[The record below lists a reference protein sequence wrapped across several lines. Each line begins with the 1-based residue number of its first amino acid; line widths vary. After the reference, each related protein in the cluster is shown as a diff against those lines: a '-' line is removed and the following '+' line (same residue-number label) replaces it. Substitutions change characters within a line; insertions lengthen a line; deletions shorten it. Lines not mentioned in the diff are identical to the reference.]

1 MSTRLADRLS
11 AARQRRFAGR
21 SAELDLFRSAIG
33 APELPFVVLYL
44 YGPGGIGKTTLL
56 AEYSSVAA
64 QAGARVVALD
74 ARLMDTTP
82 NGLIAA
88 LQRGLGLR
96 PEQEPVAF
104 LAEQR
109 ARTVLT
115 IDTYELLAPLD
126 SWLRDELLPELPDD
140 TLVVLAGRE
149 PPPLV
154 WRTDAG
160 WQQFFQ
166 ALPLRNLSPSDSDDY
181 LTRRAVPPEERR
193 RVLDFT
199 HGHPLALS
207 LVADLFAQRSRMT
220 FQPEEAPN
228 IIRTLLEL
236 FVQKVPGPA
245 HRAVLEIAAL
255 VHLTTEPL
263 LSAMLDLPEA
273 HELFDWLRSLSFIEA
288 TRQGL
293 FPHDLA
299 REALAADV
307 RWRNPQWY
315 AELHRRAR
323 DYYSARLQASS
334 GAEQQHVLLDYIYLH
349 RTNPI
354 VRPFYEWQQGNTI
367 AAEPATAADIP
378 GMLALV
384 ERLEGPESARYAA
397 RWFAT
402 QLDNVLVLREV
413 GAPAS
418 AEIAGLL
425 TLLALDRAAPAER
438 EADPATA
445 AAWRFLTQHAPI
457 RPGERAT
464 MFRFW
469 MAHDTYQSISPA
481 QTVLIVQVVRH
492 YLITPQLAYT
502 LFPVADPE
510 FWAPLA
516 AYADLARHPEADFTI
531 DGRTYGVFGHDWR
544 RVPPTAWLALLAERE
559 VAEDAMSV
567 RPTPAAAP
575 QLMVLSEEAFM
586 DAVQEAIQSYAR
598 ADRLYA
604 SPLLNAR
611 VVSDRSRPDASVG
624 ERAALLQRLIRE
636 AYDALQAAP
645 RDARLLRA
653 VHHTYIQPAETQERA
668 AELLDLPFSTY
679 RRHLKQGLVRMA
691 ELIWQWELHGAG

>member
-11 AARQRRFAGR
+11 AARQRRFSGR
-21 SAELDLFRSAIG
+21 APELELFRSALG
-33 APELPFVVLYL
+33 APELPFVVLYIH
-44 YGPGGIGKTTLL
+44 GPGGIGKTTLL
-56 AEYSSVAA
+56 AEYGAIAA
-64 QAGARVVALD
+64 QAQARLVALD
-74 ARLMDTTP
+74 ARLMDATP
-82 NGLIAA
+82 SGVLAA
-88 LQRGLGLR
+88 MQRALGIG
-96 PEQEPVAF
+96 PEQQPVAF
-104 LAEQR
+104 LAER
-109 ARTVLT
+109 SARTVLT
-115 IDTYELLAPLD
+115 IDTYELLGPLD

-149 PPPLV
+149 PPPLA
-154 WRTDAG
+154 WRTDPG
-160 WQQFFQ
+160 WQQLFR
-166 ALPLRNLSPSDSDDY
+166 ALPLRNLSPGDSDDY
-181 LTRRAVPPEERR
+181 LARRAVPPEERR

-207 LVADLFAQRSRMT
+207 LVADLFAQRSRVT
-220 FQPEEAPN
+220 FQPEEAPD

-263 LSAMLDLPEA
+263 LASMLDLPEA
-273 HELFDWLRSLSFIEA
+273 HELFEWLRGLSFIES

-323 DYYSARLQASS
+323 DHYSGRLQSAS
-334 GAEQQHVLLDYIYLH
+334 GAEQQTLLLDYIYLH

-354 VRPFYEWQQGNTI
+354 VRPFYEWQQGSMI
-367 AAEPATAADIP
+367 VAEPAAPADIP
-378 GMLALV
+378 AMLALI
-384 ERLEGPESARYAA
+384 ERMEGPESAGYAA
-397 RWFAT
+397 LWFAS
-402 QLDNVLVLREV
+402 QLAHVLVLREP
-413 GAPAS
+413 GAPPQAG
-418 AEIAGLL
+418 IAGLL
-425 TLLALDRAAPAER
+425 SLIALDRATPAER

-445 AAWRFLTQHAPI
+445 AAWRFLSQRAAI

-469 MAHDTYQSISPA
+469 MAADTYQSISPA

-492 YLITPQLAYT
+492 YLLTPQLAYT
-502 LFPVADPE
+502 LFPVADPA

-516 AYADLARHPEADFTI
+516 AYADLERHPDADFTI
-531 DGRTYGVFGHDWR
+531 GGRTYGVFGHDWR
-544 RVPPTAWLALLAERE
+544 AVPATAWLALLAERE
-559 VAEDAMSV
+559 VATDALSV
-567 RPTPAAAP
+567 RPPPAPAP
-575 QLMVLSEEAFM
+575 QVVALSEEAFT
-586 DAVQEAIQSYAR
+586 AALYEAIQSYAR
-598 ADRLYA
+598 PDRLYA
-604 SPLLNAR
+604 SPLLGAR
-611 VVSDRSRPDASVG
+611 ALVDRAGSEASAS
-624 ERAALLQRLIRE
+624 ERVAALQRMIRE

-653 VHHTYIQPAETQERA
+653 VYHTYIQPAETQERA

-679 RRHLKQGLVRMA
+679 RRHLKQGMQRMA
-691 ELIWQWELHGAG
+691 ELAWQWELHGSG